1 MGRSRSYSRGV
12 DPHLSGYCALER
24 IVLIPAYKED
34 LYGPAI
40 DDPES
45 LVVCPVSM
53 PDADLGAVVLRLLRD
68 QRPRDFE
75 LDFRGEAHRQR
86 LAVRRKL
93 LCRAFGVRAAKDWL
107 VGSTYV
113 SVADTGGNVTVTP
126 WRRDGKQDAW
136 SGEQGDP
143 VGAAWLS
150 DPAEVGATV
159 RRMLALH
166 LPPFR

>member
-1 MGRSRSYSRGV
+1 V
-12 DPHLSGYCALER
+12 NPHLSGYCSLER

-53 PDADLGAVVLRLLRD
+53 PDTDLGTVVIRLLRD

-75 LDFRGEAHRQR
+75 MGYRGEAHRQR
-86 LAVRRKL
+86 LAARRKL
-93 LCRAFGVRAAKDWL
+93 LCKAFGVKAAKDWL
-107 VGSTYV
+107 GGSTYV
-113 SVADTGGNVTVTP
+113 SIVATGGNITAAA

-136 SGEQGDP
+136 SGQKGDP
-143 VGAAWLS
+143 VGTASLS
-150 DPAEVGATV
+150 DPAKVGSTMH
-159 RRMLALH
+159 RMLALR
-166 LPPFR
+166 LPPIR